1 MMFTLHWT
9 SLFKSNTHLHA
20 FYNRCNNEI
29 CRVVQKCWK
38 KREGSQD
45 LTSDWCHNQI
55 HTITQCQHAV
65 SAVINSIITYE
76 ALKTFFFYNYIINKQ
91 LNNVFTRISL
101 KWLCMN
107 DYEMSRHIRARI
119 VTLITCAITNNKG
132 IFHPKIQRLYVQP
145 T

>member
-9 SLFKSNTHLHA
+9 SLFKSNNHLHA
-20 FYNRCNNEI
+20 FYNR
-29 CRVVQKCWK
+29 RVQKCWK
-38 KREGSQD
+38 KREGLQD
-45 LTSDWCHNQI
+45 LTSDWCHNQLI

-65 SAVINSIITYE
+65 SAVINSIITYK
-76 ALKTFFFYNYIINKQ
+76 ALKTVFYNYIINKQ

-119 VTLITCAITNNKG
+119 VTLITCAITNKED
-132 IFHPKIQRLYVQP
+132 IFHPKIQKLYVQP